1 MLWHGYDTAIRHCD
15 ISSSFHTLCN
25 LDAVEGI
32 AEFIVKGC
40 QVCIQFLRRNLGVNL
55 GCGDVRVAENAAH
68 ALYRHPV
75 RQSHCRESVPCAV
88 PGDRLLDAAFLDN
101 RLELSLFS
109 VNIADLVGGQS
120 LDVNKSLEDNIKR

>member
-1 MLWHGYDTAIRHCD
+1 MKITSDYKRIYERQC
-15 ISSSFHTLCN
+15 
-25 LDAVEGI
+25 VRI
-32 AEFIVKGC
+32 AKGC
-40 QVCIQFLRRNLGVNL
+40 QVGIQFLRRNLGINL
-55 GCGDVRVAENAAH
+55 GRDDVRVTENAAH

-88 PGDRLLDAAFLDN
+88 PGDQLLDAAFLDN

-120 LDVNKSLEDNIKR
+120 LDVNESLEDNIKR